1 MSNTNRFVYVAAAI
15 AAING
20 ALFGY
25 DTGIISG
32 ALLYIKKDFALSNFL
47 QELVVS
53 GVLVGAVLGAAVGG
67 KLADRLGRRR
77 LIFITAGVFVVGA
90 VGMGFS
96 PGVWWLIGFRF
107 LAGVG
112 IGIASIVGPLYIS
125 ETAPPKIRGSVVSF
139 NQLAITSGILI
150 AYLVGYALSFSG
162 GWRWMLGLGAVPAL
176 ALGIGMLFMPESPR
190 WLVAHGEEEEARD
203 VLERIDD
210 SIDHNEVIESIRD
223 AIRQESGGSS
233 ELLKAWLRP
242 ALIVGISLAVFQQI
256 TGVNTVI
263 YYAPTIFHATGFGGS
278 ASILGTVGVGIVN
291 VLLTVAAILLVDR
304 VGRRPLLLVGLAG
317 MVLSLGILG
326 LAFLLPALSGIVG
339 WIAIGS
345 LAMYI
350 AFFAV
355 GLGPVFWLLIS
366 EIYPLE
372 VRGAA
377 MSVAS
382 VGNWASNLLV
392 SLTFLSLVG
401 AIGRPFTFWLYAV
414 VGVASLVFVYLLV
427 PETKGRSLEDI
438 QNLWSK
444 RAGEKGDL

>member
-1 MSNTNRFVYVAAAI
+1 
-15 AAING
+15 
-20 ALFGY
+20 
-25 DTGIISG
+25 
-32 ALLYIKKDFALSNFL
+32 
-47 QELVVS
+47 
-53 GVLVGAVLGAAVGG
+53 
-67 KLADRLGRRR
+67 
-77 LIFITAGVFVVGA
+77 
-90 VGMGFS
+90 
-96 PGVWWLIGFRF
+96 
-107 LAGVG
+107 
-112 IGIASIVGPLYIS
+112 
-125 ETAPPKIRGSVVSF
+125 
-139 NQLAITSGILI
+139 
-150 AYLVGYALSFSG
+150 
-162 GWRWMLGLGAVPAL
+162 
-176 ALGIGMLFMPESPR
+176 
-190 WLVAHGEEEEARD
+190 
-203 VLERIDD
+203 
-210 SIDHNEVIESIRD
+210 
-223 AIRQESGGSS
+223 
-233 ELLKAWLRP
+233 
-242 ALIVGISLAVFQQI
+242 
-256 TGVNTVI
+256 
-263 YYAPTIFHATGFGGS
+263 
-278 ASILGTVGVGIVN
+278 
-291 VLLTVAAILLVDR
+291 
-304 VGRRPLLLVGLAG
+304 

-350 AFFAV
+350 VFFAV

>member
-1 MSNTNRFVYVAAAI
+1 
-15 AAING
+15 
-20 ALFGY
+20 
-25 DTGIISG
+25 
-32 ALLYIKKDFALSNFL
+32 
-47 QELVVS
+47 
-53 GVLVGAVLGAAVGG
+53 VLVGAVLGAAVGG
-67 KLADRLGRRR
+67 RLADRLGRRR
-77 LIFITAGVFVVGA
+77 IILITAGIFVVGA
-90 VGMGFS
+90 VGMGLS
-96 PGVWWLIGFRF
+96 PGVWWLVAFR
-107 LAGVG
+107 LVAGIG

-125 ETAPPKIRGSVVSF
+125 ETSPPQIRGSVVSF

-150 AYLVGYALSFSG
+150 AYLVGFALSFSG

-176 ALGIGMLFMPESPR
+176 ALGVGMLFMPESPR
-190 WLVAHGEEEEARD
+190 WLVAHGEEEKARK
-203 VLERIDD
+203 VLGRMDD
-210 SIDHNEVIESIRD
+210 SIDHDEEIQIIRQ
-223 AIRQESGGSS
+223 AIGQESGGAS

-242 ALIVGISLAVFQQI
+242 ALVVGIGLAVLQQI

-263 YYAPTIFHATGFGGS
+263 YYAPTIFHNTGFGGS
-278 ASILGTVGVGIVN
+278 ASILGTVGVGVVN

-317 MVLSLGILG
+317 MVASLGVLG
-326 LAFLLPALSGIVG
+326 LAFLLPALSGVVG
-339 WIAIGS
+339 WIAIAS
-345 LAMYI
+345 LALYI

-366 EIYPLE
+366 EIYPQE

-392 SLTFLSLVG
+392 SLTFLSLAG

-414 VGVASLVFVYLLV
+414 VGVAAILFVYFLV

-438 QNLWSK
+438 QRLWIK
-444 RAGEKGDL
+444 RSGETDGR